1 MYEKREE
8 KNSILVK
15 KKSHSSIINVMKKKN
30 LYLFFFSHAPKMQ
43 TGPDVKIFVQI
54 FGKVFKGKKERKK
67 LYIGKKS
74 FKYR

>member
-15 KKSHSSIINVMKKKN
+15 KKSHSSIINVMKKKT
-30 LYLFFFSHAPKMQ
+30 YIFFFSHAPKMQ

>member
-15 KKSHSSIINVMKKKN
+15 KKSHSSIINVMKKKT
-30 LYLFFFSHAPKMQ
+30 YIFFFFSHAPKMQ

-67 LYIGKKS
+67 IVYW
-74 FKYR
+74 

>member
-1 MYEKREE
+1 
-8 KNSILVK
+8 
-15 KKSHSSIINVMKKKN
+15 MKKKT
-30 LYLFFFSHAPKMQ
+30 YIFFFSHAPKMQ